1 MEKQNRIKRVISIFL
16 LVQIAFWIIAAFFN
30 LYTSKASTFQKITAT
45 AMMFINAGIFL
56 VLIIMTK
63 KNKPLMTVVTAGVLL
78 ATIAFTISGGI
89 TGWEY
94 AILVF
99 AALSLGALVWFQ
111 IKKAFTWVAEKVSV
125 LIDRE
130 TETLVAL
137 RAI

>member
-30 LYTSKASTFQKITAT
+30 LYTSKAPTLQKISAT

-56 VLIIMTK
+56 VLIILAK
-63 KNKPLMTVVTAGVLL
+63 KDKPMVTVITAGVLL
-78 ATIAFTISGGI
+78 ATIAFTIAGGI
-89 TGWEY
+89 SGWEY
-94 AILVF
+94 AVLVF
-99 AALSLGALVWFQ
+99 AALSLGALVWVQ
-111 IKKAFTWVAEKVSV
+111 IKKAYFWVQEKIGE

-137 RAI
+137 RAV